1 MSKMTK
7 ATTGR
12 KPAKKT
18 STAATVATRPAVAGL
33 PQGAAWAAMT
43 PAERMEAVSANL
55 RAEGQHEPAETAAAI
70 AADLRGEKTAPPT
83 RAKVEPYTLQR
94 SETQRLEALRLLARA
109 WRVEDKG
116 SPVVETRLPWR
127 GVGEVLVENGPAAR
141 CTFDEWNRTLLAAHP
156 DASAPATDRPELA
169 DAAWLALARAA
180 TSEPWAASTV
190 ADFIGDALVQAD
202 GFAIALNRTDD
213 TLLVIE
219 QVGEDTVRVRPIGR
233 WLASVGVLPSQT
245 APDPTIG
252 DACPAYL
259 DETAA
264 VEGAA

>member
-1 MSKMTK
+1 MR
-7 ATTGR
+7 TTTE
-12 KPAKKT
+12 KKT
-18 STAATVATRPAVAGL
+18 KRTSTTKTTPPPSAHARVAGL
-33 PQGAAWAAMT
+33 PAPAAWLAMT

-70 AADLRGEKTAPPT
+70 AADLRGEKTAPAT

-202 GFAIALNRTDD
+202 GFAIALNRTDN

-233 WLASVGVLPSQT
+233 WLAGVGVLPSQT
-245 APDPTIG
+245 APDPELG

-264 VEGAA
+264 AARGAA